1 LVGHARYSWRHHLP
15 HLPTLIILLLLFVV
29 IRLCSMARLG
39 SSVDTTFSNVTDT
52 FLSRFL

>member
-15 HLPTLIILLLLFVV
+15 HPPTLIILLLLFVV